1 MVRKVKPEG
10 GRTRRPSRISAKNQ
24 VTLPVSALD
33 DAGMH
38 QGTAVVI
45 EASGPGRI
53 VVTAVED
60 EFDAFLGSLPGVWPK
75 DALESLRDEW
85 R

>member
-1 MVRKVKPEG
+1 MARKVKPNRI
-10 GRTRRPSRISAKNQ
+10 RTRRPSRISAKNQ

-33 DAGMH
+33 QSGLH
-38 QGTAVVI
+38 RGTAVVI
-45 EASGPGRI
+45 EAAGPGRI

-60 EFDAFLGSLPGVWPK
+60 EFERFVGSLPGVWPK